1 MGSGD
6 SLHHL
11 GCPAPFSFCWRT
23 PGLHRTDRTYLE
35 SSYSTILFFLSY
47 ILNLIFSYS
56 NAALKAEMI
65 HCSLDFS
72 VTPFTIKLSS
82 EMLVSTF
89 DMFALAELCGLREG
103 LFAIKDFLALLPR
116 FCSACSQL
124 QPVQNLPFLPS
135 FSHPASLTVTLTDSP
150 HQSSYGELVPI
161 SLPHSH
167 STALAS
173 PLDLMSPRSSRG

>member
-1 MGSGD
+1 MGSCD

-11 GCPAPFSFCWRT
+11 GCPALFSFCWHT
-23 PGLHRTDRTYLE
+23 PGLQRTDRTYLE

-47 ILNLIFSYS
+47 TLNLIFNYS
-56 NAALKAEMI
+56 NAALKVEMI

-72 VTPFTIKLSS
+72 LTPFTVKLSS

-89 DMFALAELCGLREG
+89 DMFALAELCGLRER
-103 LFAIKDFLALLPR
+103 LFAIKNFLALLPH
-116 FCSACSQL
+116 FCSARS
-124 QPVQNLPFLPS
+124 VQNLPFLLS
-135 FSHPASLTVTLTDSP
+135 FSHPTSLTVTVTDSP
-150 HQSSYGELVPI
+150 HQSSHGQLVSI

-167 STALAS
+167 SRALAS